1 MVTLSMVAGTTTNY
15 LAQEESWLGG
25 PLGSVSIFGGQAGW
39 ADWYNSLSS
48 WMGTFGA
55 TGKDILWAVPLIPIG
70 ASLGAAANGSY
81 DDKYLALAR
90 KFVATSGNDDQ
101 IYIRLGW
108 EFNAA
113 GYNAWDATGGQAQN
127 YAQAFQHVVDAFRSV
142 SDKFRFEWTPNKGDG
157 GMNPED
163 AYPGDQYVDVI
174 GMDFYWDAKQSWSI
188 TDPVKA
194 WNYFVNEKY
203 GLQWHQDFAAAHNKP
218 TAYAEWGVNTNNSA
232 AYIKLAAQWFDDHNV
247 LYQNYWNSN
256 SNFQGKLSDGQYP
269 DAATAYKEAFSGDV
283 GTGDVVVP
291 DHNSWIGT
299 GADNS
304 YTVAQLGDVVVEA
317 ANGGTDSVYT
327 AMNYT
332 LPTDVEN
339 LYLTGI
345 DNLNGTGN
353 AGANTISGTSGNNV
367 LSGLD
372 GNDTLVAGAG
382 ADTLDGGIGADS
394 MDGGDGNDLYLVDN
408 AGDKI
413 VELNGG
419 GYDIVNSS
427 ASHTLAANVEQLN
440 LTGILAIN
448 GTGNDGANLIIGNA
462 GINLLNGLGGDDTL
476 NGGAG
481 ADVMNGGVGDDR
493 YIVENIGDLI
503 VEANGGGIDT
513 VQASVNYTLATD
525 VENLEL
531 IGIYNLNGYGNAL
544 DNSITGNVGNNTVY
558 GYAGNDAL
566 STGAGIDYLN
576 GGDGN
581 DTLDGGIGAD
591 SMIGANGNDVYVVDN
606 VGDKI
611 NEYYSG
617 GLGGVDSVQ
626 SSVTFTLGTDI
637 ENLSL
642 TGGDAINGTGN
653 TLKNFIWG
661 NAGANT
667 LFGMDGSDT
676 LDAGAGADTLYG
688 GAGNDLFVFEA
699 GEANGDILADFD
711 GKGGLAGDSIRLE
724 GYGQGAYA
732 TFGSG
737 TLSVH
742 YSGGVDVIRLA
753 ANLDASD
760 YSFA

>member
-1 MVTLSMVAGTTTNY
+1 MVAGVTTNY
-15 LAQEESWLGG
+15 LAQEEAWLGA
-25 PLGSVSIFGGQAGW
+25 PLGSVSIFGGQADW
-39 ADWYNSLSS
+39 SDWYNSLSS

-70 ASLGAAANGSY
+70 ANLAAAATGAY

-90 KFVATSGNDDQ
+90 KFAATSANDDQ

-113 GYNAWDATGGQAQN
+113 GYNAWDATGGQGQN
-127 YAQAFQHVVDAFRSV
+127 YAQAFQHVVNAFRSV
-142 SDKFRFEWTPNKGDG
+142 SDKFVFEWTPNKGDG

-174 GMDFYWDAKQSWSI
+174 GMDFYWDAQQSWSI
-188 TDPVKA
+188 TDPVQA

-232 AYIKLAAQWFDDHNV
+232 AYIKLAAQWFQDHNV

-256 SNFQGKLSDGQYP
+256 SNFQGKLSDNQYP
-269 DAATAYKEAFSGDV
+269 DAAAAYKEAFLADI

-291 DHNSWIGT
+291 NHNSWIGT
-299 GADNS
+299 GADDS
-304 YTVAQLGDVVVEA
+304 YTVTMLGDVVVEA

-332 LPTDVEN
+332 LPTNVEK
-339 LYLTGI
+339 LYLTGTG
-345 DNLNGTGN
+345 DLDGTGN
-353 AGANTISGTSGNNV
+353 AGANYISGTSGNNL

-372 GNDTLVAGAG
+372 GADTLVAGAG

-394 MDGGDGNDLYLVDN
+394 MDGGDDSDTYLVDN
-408 AGDKI
+408 AGDKV
-413 VELNGG
+413 VELHGDSAG

-427 ASHTLAANVEQLN
+427 VSYALAANVEQLN
-440 LTGILAIN
+440 LTGITAIN
-448 GTGNDGANLIIGNA
+448 GTGNDAANLIIGNA
-462 GINLLNGLGGDDTL
+462 GINQLNGLGGDDTL

-481 ADVMNGGVGDDR
+481 ADVMNGGAGNDR
-493 YIVENIGDLI
+493 YLADNIADLI
-503 VEANGGGIDT
+503 VETAGGGIDT

-531 IGIYNLNGYGNAL
+531 SGIYNLNGYGNGL
-544 DNSITGNVGNNTVY
+544 DNSITGNIGNNTVY
-558 GYAGNDAL
+558 GYAGNDWL
-566 STGAGIDYLN
+566 GTGAGIDYLN

-581 DTLDGGIGAD
+581 DTLDGGVGAD
-591 SMIGANGNDVYVVDN
+591 SLIGANGNDLYVVDN

-611 NEYYSG
+611 TEYYGG
-617 GLGGVDSVQ
+617 GLGGIDSVQ

-661 NAGANT
+661 NAGANS
-667 LFGMDGSDT
+667 LFGMDGNDT
-676 LDAGAGADTLYG
+676 LDGGAGADTLYG
-688 GAGNDLFVFEA
+688 GVGNDLFVFKA
-699 GEANGDILADFD
+699 GEANGDVLADFD
-711 GKGGLAGDSIRLE
+711 GKGALAGDSIRFD
-724 GYGQGAYA
+724 GYGQGAYV
-732 TFGSG
+732 TLGTG
-737 TLSVH
+737 TLSVY
-742 YSGGVDVIRLA
+742 YSGGVDVINLTA
-753 ANLDASD
+753 KLDASD